1 MRYLLVALLVCV
13 LCVVPASTR
22 ISSQIPLY
30 VRLATGECVQARFK
44 VDAVLEHMYTDH
56 DGSHI
61 ALVTIEG
68 YTPQEVDPDLADV
81 IESFVVIPGAQEDT
95 PEAVFQ
101 LRLFMVA
108 PGSEPYTI
116 EAYGVL
122 AAVLHTAPH
131 FQPPVDGTTASLVL
145 M

>member
-1 MRYLLVALLVCV
+1 MRYLFIVLIAAALCAVS
-13 LCVVPASTR
+13 ASTGTPA
-22 ISSQIPLY
+22 QDPLY

-44 VDAVLEHMYTDH
+44 VDTVLEHMYTDH

-61 ALVTIEG
+61 AFVTIEG

-131 FQPPVDGTTASLVL
+131 FQPPVDGTVASLVI